1 MSEIEQWLKQ
11 AGLFLALAIELV
23 AALIIAA
30 AIARAAYFALSAF
43 FTSRGSPE
51 DVRLTLGRWLALS
64 LEFLVA
70 ADILRTAVAPSWEE
84 IGRLAAIVVLRT
96 ALNFFLDREIERSA
110 ARTRSEVPSS

>member
-1 MSEIEQWLKQ
+1 MPELEQWLKQ
-11 AGLFLALAIELV
+11 IGLFLALAIELV

-30 AIARAAYFALSAF
+30 AIVRAAYSGAVAF
-43 FTSRGSPE
+43 FIDKRSPE
-51 DVRLTLGRWLALS
+51 DVRLNLGRWLALS

-84 IGRLAAIVVLRT
+84 LGRLAAIIVLRT

-110 ARTRSEVPSS
+110 ARTKRELSPP

>member
-1 MSEIEQWLKQ
+1 MPQVEQWLQ
-11 AGLFLALAIELV
+11 QIGLFLALAIELV

-30 AIARAAYFALSAF
+30 AIARAVYCSALAF
-43 FTSRGSPE
+43 FTDRTSPE
-51 DVRLTLGRWLALS
+51 EVRLSLGRWLALS

-84 IGRLAAIVVLRT
+84 LGRLAAIIALRT

-110 ARTRSEVPSS
+110 QRTKNEVSGP